1 MQQYQS
7 VCRKC
12 GFVYLEG
19 VAKEYILNSTKRRR
33 CMMCNAKKWK
43 IIEKDQGDDVID
55 TTKDSDDEDEDD
67 DDDPSQSSI
76 TDY

>member
-1 MQQYQS
+1 
-7 VCRKC
+7 
-12 GFVYLEG
+12 
-19 VAKEYILNSTKRRR
+19 
-33 CMMCNAKKWK
+33 MMCNAKKWK